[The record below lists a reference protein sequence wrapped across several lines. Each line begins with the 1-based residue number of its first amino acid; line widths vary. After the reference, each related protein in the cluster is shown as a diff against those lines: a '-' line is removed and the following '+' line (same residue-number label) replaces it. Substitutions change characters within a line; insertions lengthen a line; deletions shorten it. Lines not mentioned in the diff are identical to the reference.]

1 MARVLRRLVL
11 DAGPV
16 VSLLLD
22 DSAAAE
28 VAAALTGR
36 PARISLVNVA
46 EVLDV
51 LVRVHR
57 VPTGEALE
65 SVGRFLDDVAAPVVL
80 TREHA
85 ERAGSIRARHY
96 HRRDRDVSSAD
107 CFVVAVAEQGDAVA
121 TSDGAVARVATREG
135 VDVLPLP
142 NALGHVPR
150 V

>member
-1 MARVLRRLVL
+1 VARVLRRVVL

-22 DSAAAE
+22 DPAAAE
-28 VAAALTGR
+28 VAAALTGQ

-57 VPTGEALE
+57 VTTDDALE
-65 SVGRFLDDVAAPVVL
+65 SVGRFLDDVAAPVVA

-96 HRRDRDVSSAD
+96 HQRDRDVSLAD
-107 CFVVAVAEQGDAVA
+107 CFVVAVTEAGDGVA
-121 TSDGAVARVATREG
+121 TSDVAVARVAAREG
-135 VDVLPLP
+135 VEVLPLP
-142 NALGHVPR
+142 NALGRLPR
-150 V
+150 I